1 MPIGGRT
8 VSSLWSVVLDSPD
21 ARALSR
27 FYLELLG
34 WQLTTDEP
42 DWVTLRPPG
51 GAGYLAFQTN
61 ESYRPPTWPALEQD
75 QQMQLHLDLAVTELD
90 AAVED
95 AVALG
100 ARLSAH
106 QPQDDVRVLFD
117 PAGHPFCLWLD
128 VEAADG

>member
-1 MPIGGRT
+1 MAIRGRT
-8 VSSLWSVVLDSPD
+8 DGSFWSVVLDSTD
-21 ARALSR
+21 AKVLSR

-34 WQLTTDEP
+34 WRLRTDEP
-42 DWVTLRPPG
+42 DWVTIQPPDG
-51 GAGYLAFQTN
+51 RGYLSFQTN
-61 ESYRPPTWPALEQD
+61 ESYRPPTWPAAEQD
-75 QQMQLHLDLAVTELD
+75 QQMQLHLDLAVTDLD

-128 VEAADG
+128 AETD